1 MKERSVLFL
10 TSGRKFPS
18 SRFRVLQYV
27 DLLREDGWTA
37 TVAPCLPDK
46 FASRHDWPGGFVA
59 DGLLTAA
66 KVASRLWS
74 ALKAPGHEI
83 VYFERELIPYVCP
96 EPEQFVRLLNRSIVF
111 DFDDAVYLN
120 YPAEDNPI
128 PALLKMS
135 EAVIAGNEILGTWA
149 ISHTDRVWVL
159 PTAIDTDRYAMREPA
174 GDGRRLVWTGSA
186 GNLKYL
192 EAIAPALAETA
203 KAHPGLIL
211 RVICDKPPSKD
222 VGVPVEFVRWS
233 EEVEVEAVRTADI
246 GLMPL
251 ANDEWCLGKC
261 GYKLLQYM
269 SCGLPSVASP
279 WGIVSDMLDAGRC
292 GLPAQDLEEWASNL
306 DLLIR
311 NPEYR
316 REIGASARDHA
327 ERIYSRRV
335 MYPRWKEVLESVRE
349 SRTNHAG

>member
-10 TSGRKFPS
+10 TSGRRAPS
-18 SRFRVLQYV
+18 SRFRVLQYI
-27 DLLREDGWTA
+27 DLLRADGWTA

-46 FASRHDWPGGFVA
+46 FASHHEWPGGIVA

-74 ALKAPGHEI
+74 ALRAASHEI
-83 VYFERELIPYVCP
+83 VYIERELIPYVCP
-96 EPEQFVRLLNRSIVF
+96 EPEQFVRMLNRSIIF

-159 PTAIDTDRYAMREPA
+159 PTAIDTDRYATREPGGA
-174 GDGRRLVWTGSA
+174 GNRLVWTGSA
-186 GNLKYL
+186 SNLKYL
-192 EAIAPALAETA
+192 ESIAPALAATS
-203 KAHPGLIL
+203 KLHPDARL
-211 RVICDKPPSKD
+211 RVVCDRPPSKD
-222 VGVPVEFVRWS
+222 LGMPVEYVRWS
-233 EEVEVEAVRTADI
+233 EEIEVEAVRTADI

-269 SCGLPSVASP
+269 SCGLASVASP

-292 GLPAQDLEEWASNL
+292 GLPAQDLEEWTSNL
-306 DLLIR
+306 DILINEAAFR
-311 NPEYR
+311 G
-316 REIGASARDHA
+316 EIGASARDHA

-335 MYPRWKEVLESVRE
+335 MYPRWREVIESVRE
-349 SRTNHAG
+349 SRVSA

>member
-10 TSGRKFPS
+10 TSGRRAPS
-18 SRFRVLQYV
+18 SRFRVLQYI
-27 DLLREDGWTA
+27 DLLRADGWTA

-46 FASRHDWPGGFVA
+46 FASHHDWPGGFLA
-59 DGLLTAA
+59 DGVLTAA

-83 VYFERELIPYVCP
+83 VYIERELIPYVCP
-96 EPEQFVRLLNRSIVF
+96 EPEQFVRLLNPSIIF

-120 YPAEDNPI
+120 YPAENNPI
-128 PALLKMS
+128 PHLLKMS

-159 PTAIDTDRYAMREPA
+159 PTPVDTDRYAMREPV
-174 GDGRRLVWTGSA
+174 GDGRILVWTGSRS
-186 GNLKYL
+186 NLKYL
-192 EAIAPALAETA
+192 EAIAPALAATA
-203 KAHPGLIL
+203 KLHPGLTL
-211 RVICDKPPSKD
+211 RVVCDRPPAKD
-222 VGVPVEFVRWS
+222 LGIPVEFVRWS
-233 EEVEVEAVRTADI
+233 EEIEVEAVRTADI

-292 GLPAQDLEEWASNL
+292 GLPAQDLDEWASNL
-306 DLLIR
+306 DLLVR
-311 NPEYR
+311 ETDYR
-316 REIGASARDHA
+316 REIGLSARDHA
-327 ERIYSRRV
+327 ERIYSLHV
-335 MYPRWKEVLESVRE
+335 MYPRWKEVLESVRDAKMLA
-349 SRTNHAG
+349 RA

>member
-10 TSGRKFPS
+10 TSGRRAPS
-18 SRFRVLQYV
+18 SRFRVLQYL
-27 DLLREDGWTA
+27 DQLREDGWTA

-46 FASRHDWPGGFVA
+46 FASHHEWPGGIIA

-66 KVASRLWS
+66 KVASRVWS
-74 ALKAPGHEI
+74 ALRAPAHEI
-83 VYFERELIPYVCP
+83 VYLERELIPYVCP
-96 EPEQFVRLLNRSIVF
+96 EPEQFVRLLNPSIIF

-120 YPAEDNPI
+120 YPAENNPI

-159 PTAIDTDRYAMREPA
+159 PTAIDTDRYTMREPG
-174 GDGRRLVWTGSA
+174 GDGNQLVWTGSWS
-186 GNLKYL
+186 NLKYL
-192 EAIAPALAETA
+192 EAIAPALAATA
-203 KAHPGLIL
+203 KMHPKLNL
-211 RVICDKPPSKD
+211 RIVCDRPPSID
-222 VGVPVEFVRWS
+222 LGVPIDFVKWS
-233 EEVEVEAVRTADI
+233 EEAEVEAVRTADI

-269 SCGLPSVASP
+269 SCGLAAVASP

-292 GLPAQDLEEWASNL
+292 GLPAQDLEEWRSNL

-311 NPEYR
+311 EHAFR
-316 REIGASARDHA
+316 REIGLCARDHA
-327 ERIYSRRV
+327 ERIYSKKV
-335 MYPRWKEVLESVRE
+335 IYPRWKEVLESVRE
-349 SRTNHAG
+349 TRKT

>member
-10 TSGRKFPS
+10 TSGRRAPS
-18 SRFRVLQYV
+18 SRFRVLQYL
-27 DLLREDGWTA
+27 DLLRADGWTA
-37 TVAPCLPDK
+37 TVAPCRPDK
-46 FASRHDWPGGFVA
+46 FASHHEYPGGFAA
-59 DGLLTAA
+59 DGVLTAA

-74 ALKAPGHEI
+74 ALKAPAHEI
-83 VYFERELIPYVCP
+83 VYLERELIPYVCP
-96 EPEQFVRLLNRSIVF
+96 EPEQFVQLLNPTIIF
-111 DFDDAVYLN
+111 DFDDAIYLN
-120 YPAEDNPI
+120 YPADNNPI
-128 PALLKMS
+128 PSVLKMS

-159 PTAIDTDRYAMREPA
+159 PTAVDTDRYKMREA
-174 GDGRRLVWTGSA
+174 KGDGTRLVWTGSA
-186 GNLKYL
+186 SNLKYL
-192 EAIAPALAETA
+192 EAIGPALAETA
-203 KAHPGLIL
+203 KLHPSLVL
-211 RVICDKPPSKD
+211 RVVCDRPPAATL
-222 VGVPVEFVRWS
+222 GVPVEFVPWS
-233 EEVEVEAVRTADI
+233 ESVEVEAVRTADI

-269 SCGLPSVASP
+269 SCGLASVASP

-292 GLPAQDLEEWASNL
+292 GLPAQDLEEWTSNL

-311 NPEYR
+311 ETKRR

-335 MYPRWKEVLESVRE
+335 IYPRWKEVLESVRE
-349 SRTNHAG
+349 SRTNHR

>member
-10 TSGRKFPS
+10 TSGRRAPS
-18 SRFRVLQYV
+18 SRFRVLQYI
-27 DLLREDGWTA
+27 DLLRADGWTA

-46 FASRHDWPGGFVA
+46 FASHHDWPGGFLA
-59 DGLLTAA
+59 DGVLTAA

-83 VYFERELIPYVCP
+83 VYIERELIPYVCP
-96 EPEQFVRLLNRSIVF
+96 EPEQFVRLLNPSIIF

-120 YPAEDNPI
+120 YPAENNPI
-128 PALLKMS
+128 PHLLKMS

-159 PTAIDTDRYAMREPA
+159 PTPVDTDRYAMREPV
-174 GDGRRLVWTGSA
+174 GDGRILVWTGSRS
-186 GNLKYL
+186 NLKYL
-192 EAIAPALAETA
+192 EAIAPALAATA
-203 KAHPGLIL
+203 KLHPGLTL
-211 RVICDKPPSKD
+211 RVVCDRPPTKD
-222 VGVPVEFVRWS
+222 LGIPVEFVRWS
-233 EEVEVEAVRTADI
+233 EEIEVEAVRTADI

-292 GLPAQDLEEWASNL
+292 GLPAQDLDEWASNL
-306 DLLIR
+306 DLLVR
-311 NPEYR
+311 ETDYR
-316 REIGASARDHA
+316 REIGLSARDHA
-327 ERIYSRRV
+327 ERIYSLRV
-335 MYPRWKEVLESVRE
+335 MYPRWKEVLESVRDAKMVA
-349 SRTNHAG
+349 RV

>member
-1 MKERSVLFL
+1 MKDRSVLFL
-10 TSGRKFPS
+10 TSGRWAPS
-18 SRFRVLQYV
+18 SRFRVQQYL
-27 DLLREDGWTA
+27 DLLRADGWTV
-37 TVAPCLPDK
+37 TVAPCVPDK
-46 FASRHDWPGGFVA
+46 FASHREWPGGLLA

-83 VYFERELIPYVCP
+83 VYLERELIPYVCP
-96 EPEQFVRLLNRSIVF
+96 EPEQFVRLLNPSIVF

-120 YPAEDNPI
+120 YPAENNPI
-128 PALLKMS
+128 PTLLKMS

-159 PTAIDTDRYAMREPA
+159 PTPIDTDRFEMREPV
-174 GDGRRLVWTGSA
+174 GDGTRLVWTGSSS
-186 GNLKYL
+186 NLKYL
-192 EAIAPALAETA
+192 ESIAPALAATV
-203 KAHPGLIL
+203 KAHPGLRL
-211 RVICDKPPSKD
+211 RVVCDRPPSRD
-222 VGVPVEFVRWS
+222 LGLPVDFVPWS

-261 GYKLLQYM
+261 GFKLLQYM
-269 SCGLPSVASP
+269 SCGLASVASP
-279 WGIVSDMLDAGRC
+279 WGIVSDMLDAGKC

-306 DLLIR
+306 DFLIR
-311 NPEYR
+311 ESQLR
-316 REIGASARDHA
+316 REIGITARDHA

-335 MYPRWKEVLESVRE
+335 LYPRWREVLESVRDT
-349 SRTNHAG
+349 RGNHRG

>member
-10 TSGRKFPS
+10 TSGRKAPS
-18 SRFRVLQYV
+18 SRFRVLQYL
-27 DLLREDGWTA
+27 DLLRADGWTA
-37 TVAPCLPDK
+37 TVSPCLPDNS
-46 FASRHDWPGGFVA
+46 AHRNGGSRQLLA
-59 DGLLTAA
+59 DGLFTAA
-66 KVASRLWS
+66 RVASRLWG
-74 ALKAPGHEI
+74 ALRAPGHEI
-83 VYFERELIPYVCP
+83 VYIERELIPYVCP

-120 YPAEDNPI
+120 YPAENNPI
-128 PALLKMS
+128 PLLLKMS

-159 PTAIDTDRYAMREPA
+159 PTAIDTDRYAMREPG
-174 GDGRRLVWTGSA
+174 GDGQRLVWTGSS

-192 EAIAPALAETA
+192 EAIGPALAATA
-203 KAHPGLIL
+203 KLHPGVVL
-211 RVICDKPPSKD
+211 RVVCDRPPSSD
-222 VGVPVEFVRWS
+222 LGVPVEFVRWS
-233 EEVEVEAVRTADI
+233 EENEVEAVRTADI

-269 SCGLPSVASP
+269 SCGLAAVASP

-292 GLPAQDLEEWASNL
+292 GLPAQDLEEWTSNL

-311 NPEYR
+311 ETDYR
-316 REIGASARDHA
+316 REIGLSARDHA

-349 SRTNHAG
+349 SKIH

>member
-10 TSGRKFPS
+10 TSGRRAPS
-18 SRFRVLQYV
+18 SRFRVLQYI
-27 DLLREDGWTA
+27 DLLRADGWTA

-46 FASRHDWPGGFVA
+46 FASHHDWPGGFLA
-59 DGLLTAA
+59 DGALTAA

-83 VYFERELIPYVCP
+83 VYIERELIPYVCP
-96 EPEQFVRLLNRSIVF
+96 EPEQFVRLLNPSIIF

-120 YPAEDNPI
+120 YPAENNPI
-128 PALLKMS
+128 PHLLKMS

-159 PTAIDTDRYAMREPA
+159 PTPVDTDRYAMREPV
-174 GDGRRLVWTGSA
+174 GDGRILVWTGSRS
-186 GNLKYL
+186 NLKYL
-192 EAIAPALAETA
+192 EAIAPALAATA
-203 KAHPGLIL
+203 KLHPGLTL
-211 RVICDKPPSKD
+211 RVVCDRPPAKD
-222 VGVPVEFVRWS
+222 LGIPVEFVRWS
-233 EEVEVEAVRTADI
+233 EEIEVEAVRTADI

-269 SCGLPSVASP
+269 SCGLASVASP

-292 GLPAQDLEEWASNL
+292 GLPAQDLDEWASNI
-306 DLLIR
+306 DLLVR
-311 NPEYR
+311 ETDYR
-316 REIGASARDHA
+316 REIGLSARDHA
-327 ERIYSRRV
+327 ERIYSLRV
-335 MYPRWKEVLESVRE
+335 MYPRWKEVLESVRDAKIVA
-349 SRTNHAG
+349 RV

>member
-1 MKERSVLFL
+1 MKDRSVLFL
-10 TSGRKFPS
+10 TSGRRAPS
-18 SRFRVLQYV
+18 SRFRVLQYL
-27 DLLREDGWTA
+27 DQLREDGWTA

-46 FASRHDWPGGFVA
+46 FASHHEWPGGFLA

-66 KVASRLWS
+66 KVMSRVWGAFKASS
-74 ALKAPGHEI
+74 HEI
-83 VYFERELIPYVCP
+83 VYLERELIPYVCP
-96 EPEQFVRLLNRSIVF
+96 EPEQFVRLFNRSIIF
-111 DFDDAVYLN
+111 DFDDALYLN
-120 YPAEDNPI
+120 YPADNNPI

-159 PTAIDTDRYAMREPA
+159 PTAIDTDRYAMREPN
-174 GDGRRLVWTGSA
+174 GDGSLLVWTGSWS
-186 GNLKYL
+186 NLKYL
-192 EAIAPALAETA
+192 EAIAPALAATA
-203 KAHPGLIL
+203 KIHPKLKL
-211 RVICDKPPSKD
+211 RVVCDKPPRKD
-222 VGVPVEFVRWS
+222 LGVPVEFVPWT
-233 EEVEVEAVRTADI
+233 EEGEVDAVRTADI

-292 GLPAQDLEEWASNL
+292 GLPAQDLEEWTSNL

-311 NPEYR
+311 EPSYR
-316 REIGASARDHA
+316 KEIGLSARDHA
-327 ERIYSRRV
+327 ERIYSKRV

-349 SRTNHAG
+349 SRTNHS

>member
-10 TSGRKFPS
+10 TSGRQAPS

-27 DLLREDGWTA
+27 DLLRADGWTA

-46 FASRHDWPGGFVA
+46 FASHHEWPGGIVA

-74 ALKAPGHEI
+74 ALRAATHEI
-83 VYFERELIPYVCP
+83 VYIERELIPYVCP
-96 EPEQFVRLLNRSIVF
+96 EPEQFVRLLNRSIIF

-128 PALLKMS
+128 PSLLKMS

-159 PTAIDTDRYAMREPA
+159 PTAIDTDRYAMREPGTA
-174 GDGRRLVWTGSA
+174 GNRLVWTGSSS
-186 GNLKYL
+186 NLKYL
-192 EAIAPALAETA
+192 ESIAPALADTS
-203 KAHPGLIL
+203 KQHPDARL
-211 RVICDKPPSKD
+211 RVVCDRPPSKD
-222 VGVPVEFVRWS
+222 LGMPVEYVRWS
-233 EEVEVEAVRTADI
+233 EEIEVEAVRTADI

-269 SCGLPSVASP
+269 SCGLASVASP

-292 GLPAQDLEEWASNL
+292 GLPAQDLEEWTSNL
-306 DLLIR
+306 DILINEAKFR
-311 NPEYR
+311 A
-316 REIGASARDHA
+316 EIGASARDHA

-335 MYPRWKEVLESVRE
+335 MYPRWREVIESVRD
-349 SRTNHAG
+349 SRNGTSH